1 MVDQY
6 ILAHDAGTTGDKAVL
21 LKQDGTL
28 VESAY
33 TPYPL
38 RYPRAEWVVQ
48 DPEKIWEAVA
58 KSGREV
64 IARAGIEPAA
74 IAGVAIT
81 AQMFNLLPVDRDI
94 KPLIPMISWLDR
106 RTTTQAEAI
115 KASGYTDLLFRETG
129 NVPSAKDIVPK
140 ILWFKENYP
149 GRWKKAYKIL
159 DCKEYLIFQLTGK
172 VAIDWHG
179 ASVYFLFDPVK
190 KLWSSAAC
198 QVLGIPEELLPDVHA
213 PQKIIGGIT
222 SSAARATGLREGTPV
237 VLGLGDVGAAQVG
250 SGAIGA
256 EEAHLCLG
264 TASWVG
270 LSSSRFITDQ
280 EKAFWALNH
289 VEPDRWVIAGE
300 METGG
305 GSLMWFRDNFCQVDS
320 KQEGERLSYREISR
334 MASAIVPGSD
344 KLLFMPWLSGE
355 RTIMDHFARAGFV
368 GLSLNH
374 GREHMARSVMEGVA
388 FYLRWII
395 EELGNKDL
403 PIEMMNTIG
412 GGSTSP
418 VWTQIIADVTG
429 KKLKIVENTQEVG
442 AIGAALTAATGLGL
456 YSRLEEAAA
465 QWISYS
471 QVVKPQW
478 HIKEA
483 VYDSLFQEFKGIGNS
498 LTPVYRRM
506 NRNRGGI

>member
-28 VESAY
+28 IESAY

-38 RYPRAEWVVQ
+38 EYPSAEWVVQ
-48 DPEKIWEAVA
+48 DPEKIWQAVA
-58 KSGREV
+58 SSGREV
-64 IARAGIEPAA
+64 ITRAGIEPAA
-74 IAGVAIT
+74 ITGVGIT
-81 AQMFNLLPVDRDI
+81 AQMFNMLPVDKNI
-94 KPLIPMISWLDR
+94 KPLVPMISWLDR
-106 RTTTQAEAI
+106 RTIAQAETI
-115 KASGYTDLLFRETG
+115 KESGFSDLLFRETG

-149 GRWKKAYKIL
+149 DRWKQTYKIL
-159 DCKEYLIFQLTGK
+159 DCKEYIIFQLTGK
-172 VAIDWHG
+172 IAIDWHG

-190 KLWSSAAC
+190 RLWSKAAC
-198 QVLGIPEELLPDVHA
+198 QVLGIPEELLPEVYP
-213 PQKIIGGIT
+213 PQKIIGKIT

-270 LSSSRFITDQ
+270 LSSSRFIADQ

-289 VEPDRWVIAGE
+289 VMPDRWVIAGE

-305 GSLMWFRDNFCQVDS
+305 GSLMWFRENFCQRGS
-320 KQEGERLSYREISR
+320 HPESEKISYREISN
-334 MASAIVPGSD
+334 MASAVGPGSD
-344 KLLFMPWLSGE
+344 KLLFLPWLSGE

-368 GLSLNH
+368 GLSMNH
-374 GREHMARSVMEGVA
+374 NRGHMARSVMEGVA

-395 EELGNKDL
+395 EELENKDL
-403 PIEMMNTIG
+403 PITMMNTIG

-429 KKLKIVENTQEVG
+429 KKLQIVEDTQEVG
-442 AIGAALTAATGLGL
+442 AIGVALTTAAGLGL
-456 YSRLEEAAA
+456 YSGIEEAAKL
-465 QWISYS
+465 WVSYKH
-471 QVVKPQW
+471 VVEPRW
-478 HIKEA
+478 RIKET
-483 VYDSLFQEFKGIGNS
+483 VYDSLFQEFKEIGYL
-498 LTPVYRRM
+498 LTPVFRRM
-506 NRNRGGI
+506 NSHQG